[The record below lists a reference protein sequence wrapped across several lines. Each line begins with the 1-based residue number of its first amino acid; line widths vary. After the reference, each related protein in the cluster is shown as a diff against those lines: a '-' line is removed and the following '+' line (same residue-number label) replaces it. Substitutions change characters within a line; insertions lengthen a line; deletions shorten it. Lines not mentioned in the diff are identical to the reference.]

1 LYTYHVTARKRK
13 ILVVDDDP
21 GIRGSLAVLLQS
33 WGFEPL
39 QAGDAKE
46 AMYLVEKEDPDIV
59 ITDVVMPE
67 TSGLE
72 LLRSLKTGD
81 SHRPVLVMTAQGS
94 IDIAVEAMKQG
105 ARDFLTKPLTDLPK
119 LKSLLDDAERE
130 LEMRRKAKRLMERV
144 EEEGGLSDFVGAS
157 KAIREV
163 FQFIESVAQR
173 DVPVMITGE
182 SGTGKEVVARTIHRM
197 SRRAGKPFI
206 AINAAAIPESLI
218 ESELFG
224 HERGAF
230 TGAVATRQGV
240 FEQANGGTLLIDEI
254 AEMPMALQPKLLRVL
269 ADGKVRR
276 LGGTYEFEFD
286 VRVLA
291 ATNRD
296 PLKAIEDGK
305 LREDLYYRLN
315 VVPVALPSLRER
327 ADDVPLLVQH
337 FMTEFNSKHHLHLEG
352 VSDEGMAMLK
362 AYPWPGNVR
371 ELRNVIERSV
381 VLAKGDWIEE
391 KDLPPYVRNPSLR
404 PEKLVFSVGETT
416 VADAERALILRTLE
430 RAGNNKAE
438 AARQLG
444 VDVKTIYNKL
454 KSYGIDT

>member
-1 LYTYHVTARKRK
+1 MYTYHVTARKRK
-13 ILVVDDDP
+13 ILIVDDDP
-21 GIRGSLAVLLQS
+21 GIRASLGVLLQS
-33 WGFEPL
+33 WGFETL
-39 QAGDAKE
+39 QASDANE
-46 AMYLVEKEDPDIV
+46 ATRMVERQDPDIV
-59 ITDVVMPE
+59 ITDLVMPE
-67 TSGLE
+67 MSGLD
-72 LLRSLKTGD
+72 LLRKLKAGD
-81 SHRPVLVMTAQGS
+81 PHRPVLLITAQGS
-94 IDIAVEAMKQG
+94 IDVAVEAMKQG

-119 LKSLLDDAERE
+119 LKALLDDAERE
-130 LEMRRKAKRLMERV
+130 LEMRRKAKRLTARV
-144 EEEGGLSDFVGAS
+144 EEEGGLGEFVGMS
-157 KAIREV
+157 KSIREV
-163 FQFIESVAQR
+163 YQIIESVAQR
-173 DVPVMITGE
+173 DVSVMITGE
-182 SGTGKEVVARTIHRM
+182 SGTGKEVVARTIHKL
-197 SRRAGKPFI
+197 SRRESKPFL

-286 VRVLA
+286 ARVLA

-296 PLKAIEDGK
+296 PLKAIEEGK

-315 VVPVALPSLRER
+315 VVPIPLPPLRDRVE
-327 ADDVPLLVQH
+327 DIPLLVQH
-337 FMTEFNSKHHLHLEG
+337 FVKEFNTKHHLNIEG
-352 VSDEGMAMLK
+352 ATDEAMAMLRG
-362 AYPWPGNVR
+362 YSWPGNVR
-371 ELRNVIERSV
+371 ELRNVVERSV

-391 KDLPPYVRNPSLR
+391 NDLPPYVRNPSLR

-416 VADAERALILRTLE
+416 VADAERELILKTLE

-454 KSYGIDT
+454 KSYGIEA

>member
-1 LYTYHVTARKRK
+1 M
-13 ILVVDDDP
+13 P
-21 GIRGSLAVLLQS
+21 GI
-33 WGFEPL
+33 
-39 QAGDAKE
+39 D
-46 AMYLVEKEDPDIV
+46 
-59 ITDVVMPE
+59 
-67 TSGLE
+67 GLE
-72 LLRSLKTGD
+72 LQRKLKEAQPDATFII
-81 SHRPVLVMTAQGS
+81 MTAYAS
-94 IDIAVEAMKQG
+94 VESAVEAMKQG

-119 LKSLLDDAERE
+119 LKALLDDAERE
-130 LEMRRKAKRLMERV
+130 LEMRRRTRRLSARV
-144 EEEGGLSDFVGAS
+144 EEEGGLGDFIGVS

-163 FQFIESVAQR
+163 YQVIESVAQR
-173 DVPVMITGE
+173 DVSVMITGE
-182 SGTGKEVVARTIHRM
+182 SGTGKEVVARTIHKM
-197 SRRAGKPFI
+197 SRREGKPFL

-240 FEQANGGTLLIDEI
+240 FEQAHGGTLLIDEI

-276 LGGTYEFEFD
+276 LGGTFEFEFD

-296 PLKAIEDGK
+296 PLKAIEEGK

-315 VVPVALPSLRER
+315 VVPIALPPLRARGE
-327 ADDVPLLVQH
+327 DIPLLVQH
-337 FMTEFNSKHHLHLEG
+337 FVNEFNAKHSVNIEG
-352 VSDEGMAMLK
+352 ATDEAMTMLK
-362 AYPWPGNVR
+362 AYSWPGNVR
-371 ELRNVIERSV
+371 ELRNVVERSV

-404 PEKLVFSVGETT
+404 SEKLVFSVGETT
-416 VADAERALILRTLE
+416 VADAERELILKTLE

-454 KSYGIDT
+454 KSYGIEA